1 MRSNRKS
8 MYKYNNKNN
17 ELLQHKDSGPEPF
30 VTNLKN
36 AALQNNYFR
45 STLWTGKNLQ
55 LTVMSLLPYEDVG
68 LEQHKSVDQLL
79 YVLQGVGEVRMGDR
93 KDNLNFHRYVY
104 ENYAIIIPAG
114 KWHNLTN
121 IGNKRLKLFSVYGPP
136 EHPRGTIHRTK
147 ADDVS
152 VTIEKEQ
159 LDEPV
164 IAPIGSDSE
173 QI

>member
-1 MRSNRKS
+1 MRSYRKS
-8 MYKYNNKNN
+8 MYRYNNKDND
-17 ELLQHKDSGPEPF
+17 LLQHKDYGPEPF
-30 VTNLKN
+30 VINLKS

-55 LTVMSLLPYEDVG
+55 LTVMSLLPGEDVG
-68 LEQHKSVDQLL
+68 LEAHKGVDQLL
-79 YVLQGVGEVRMGDR
+79 YVEQGVAEVRMGDR

-121 IGNKRLKLFSVYGPP
+121 IGKTRLKLFSIYAPP
-136 EHPRGTIHRTK
+136 EHPHGTIHRTK

-152 VTIEKEQ
+152 VTIGKEQ

-173 QI
+173 